1 LVCRISSDL
10 TWTQHKLYALH
21 APEVECLA
29 KGKARKPYEFG
40 VKAAMVI
47 SRRAG
52 LIMGARTFRNP
63 YDGHILSA
71 VIEQATNLI
80 QDLPVRIKDRGRS
93 RVPRRG
99 RRQPRP
105 GDHHRARSRE

>member
-1 LVCRISSDL
+1 MPPRSSA
-10 TWTQHKLYALH
+10 W
-21 APEVECLA
+21 A
-29 KGKARKPYEFG
+29 KGKVRKPYEFG

-52 LIMGARTFRNP
+52 LMMGARTFRNP

-80 QDLPVRIKDRGRS
+80 QDLPVRIKEIVADLGFRGVDDDS
-93 RVPRRG
+93 PDQEITIG
-99 RRQPRP
+99 
-105 GDHHRARSRE
+105 ARSRE